1 MLIPTTMVDM
11 VLDMASA
18 MEGTMVDMV
27 DMASATATMASVM
40 LSPRLMLIPTT
51 MVDMV
56 LDMASA
62 MEGTMVNMVDMAS
75 ATATMASV
83 MLSPRLMLIPT
94 TMVDMVSDMA
104 SAMEGTMV
112 DMVDMASD
120 TATMASVML
129 SPSGGRHLGVA
140 SSSKAILVN
149 IQTTSFPKYKKGNIP
164 LIIIDNDRLPPLST
178 HSPLS
183 AIVGGRGLYSH
194 CLKK

>member
-1 MLIPTTMVDM
+1 M

-40 LSPRLMLIPTT
+40 LSPKLMLIPTT

-62 MEGTMVNMVDMAS
+62 MEGTMVD
-75 ATATMASV
+75 
-83 MLSPRLMLIPT
+83 
-94 TMVDMVSDMA
+94 MVDMVSDMA

-149 IQTTSFPKYKKGNIP
+149 IQTTSFPKY
-164 LIIIDNDRLPPLST
+164 
-178 HSPLS
+178 
-183 AIVGGRGLYSH
+183 
-194 CLKK
+194 

>member
-1 MLIPTTMVDM
+1 MVDMVDMALATATMSSVMLSPRLMLIPTTMVDM
-11 VLDMASA
+11 VLDMDMALA
-18 MEGTMVDMV
+18 MEGLTMVDMV

-40 LSPRLMLIPTT
+40 LSPKLMLIPTT
-51 MVDMV
+51 MVDMA
-56 LDMASA
+56 LD
-62 MEGTMVNMVDMAS
+62 
-75 ATATMASV
+75 
-83 MLSPRLMLIPT
+83 
-94 TMVDMVSDMA
+94 
-104 SAMEGTMV
+104 MEGTMV

-164 LIIIDNDRLPPLST
+164 LIIIDNDRLPPLFA

-183 AIVGGRGLYSH
+183 AIVGGRGLYS
-194 CLKK
+194 

>member
-1 MLIPTTMVDM
+1 
-11 VLDMASA
+11 
-18 MEGTMVDMV
+18 MVDMV

-51 MVDMV
+51 
-56 LDMASA
+56 
-62 MEGTMVNMVDMAS
+62 
-75 ATATMASV
+75 
-83 MLSPRLMLIPT
+83 
-94 TMVDMVSDMA
+94 
-104 SAMEGTMV
+104 
-112 DMVDMASD
+112 MVDMASD

-164 LIIIDNDRLPPLST
+164 LIIIDNDRLPPLFA

-194 CLKK
+194 CLK